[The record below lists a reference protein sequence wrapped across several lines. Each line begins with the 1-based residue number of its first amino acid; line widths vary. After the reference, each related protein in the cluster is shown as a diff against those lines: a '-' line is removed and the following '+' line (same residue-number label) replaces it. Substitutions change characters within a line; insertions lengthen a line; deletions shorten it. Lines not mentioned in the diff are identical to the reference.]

1 MEKTWRW
8 FGKKDKISHVRVH
21 TLQVY
26 VYLRLAQHG
35 EKGLRHI
42 PGAQPVHFFQI
53 AVGLNARARSAK
65 KAPPR
70 LAQAI
75 HTLVVALAFQLLA
88 QLLFFN
94 GHKLRADD
102 AVFHHGRKGRAQGNV
117 HAGLAQRLAMQQNF
131 GTAAYYILCKAE
143 AGGFIESGED
153 ERAEDMYVFIHG
165 GKNVKMDDNGV
176 LHAYYSDNVVY
187 MKDKETGERSDIPMV
202 LIDNDSSSTE
212 KRYLTSVVLTKT
224 EDDFATTSANLQ
236 IVVDEE
242 HPDGIIRNAVPISSD
257 DEEIQR
263 ANKQLL
269 DIDDYNIMSVVGRCS
284 YLTRDDNGKLLQF
297 FDWENSGILMGFE
310 QNLKSGYE
318 LEVTPIENPENYVCM
333 FIVTDSQ
340 GNSTVSE
347 LIPLG

>member
-1 MEKTWRW
+1 
-8 FGKKDKISHVRVH
+8 
-21 TLQVY
+21 
-26 VYLRLAQHG
+26 
-35 EKGLRHI
+35 
-42 PGAQPVHFFQI
+42 
-53 AVGLNARARSAK
+53 
-65 KAPPR
+65 
-70 LAQAI
+70 
-75 HTLVVALAFQLLA
+75 
-88 QLLFFN
+88 
-94 GHKLRADD
+94 
-102 AVFHHGRKGRAQGNV
+102 
-117 HAGLAQRLAMQQNF
+117 MQ
-131 GTAAYYILCKAE
+131 
-143 AGGFIESGED
+143 
-153 ERAEDMYVFIHG
+153 
-165 GKNVKMDDNGV
+165 
-176 LHAYYSDNVVY
+176 
-187 MKDKETGERSDIPMV
+187 

-318 LEVTPIENPENYVCM
+318 LEVTPIENPEN
-333 FIVTDSQ
+333 
-340 GNSTVSE
+340 
-347 LIPLG
+347 

>member
-1 MEKTWRW
+1 
-8 FGKKDKISHVRVH
+8 
-21 TLQVY
+21 
-26 VYLRLAQHG
+26 
-35 EKGLRHI
+35 
-42 PGAQPVHFFQI
+42 
-53 AVGLNARARSAK
+53 
-65 KAPPR
+65 
-70 LAQAI
+70 
-75 HTLVVALAFQLLA
+75 
-88 QLLFFN
+88 
-94 GHKLRADD
+94 
-102 AVFHHGRKGRAQGNV
+102 
-117 HAGLAQRLAMQQNF
+117 
-131 GTAAYYILCKAE
+131 
-143 AGGFIESGED
+143 
-153 ERAEDMYVFIHG
+153 MYVFIHG

-202 LIDNDSSSTE
+202 LIDNDSSTE

-269 DIDDYNIMSVVGRCS
+269 DIDNYNIMSVVGRCS